1 MAERALE
8 LACRRALSRTAFG
21 GPIADQ
27 GTIRAQVAE
36 ARMAIEQ
43 VRLLVLKTAWLI
55 DEMGVKK
62 ARTEISAIKVLAP
75 RVACEVIDRAIQIHG
90 GAGVSDD
97 TPLALMWSR
106 ARTLRI
112 VDGPDDV
119 HIRRVGQQEF
129 RKYS

>member
-1 MAERALE
+1 
-8 LACRRALSRTAFG
+8 
-21 GPIADQ
+21 
-27 GTIRAQVAE
+27 
-36 ARMAIEQ
+36 MAIEQ